1 MIHSMRGDEGTNI
14 YSFPA
19 CIYVLPAPQLN
30 NKEGGGALPP
40 SPHVITPHLIH
51 LTKRDRPANVVRSR
65 HHSRYYRLQSPFHR
79 RILSARGPPPY
90 IVHPLRSL
98 EVSKPENKSIR
109 STLSSIY
116 TKVRLTSGS
125 WFDAAHP
132 LRDSPSTSWR
142 FALGASNACLVGEN
156 LTCSVPVL

>member
-1 MIHSMRGDEGTNI
+1 MVSPISCCGVMIHSMRGDEGTNI

-79 RILSARGPPPY
+79 RILSARGPPPL
-90 IVHPLRSL
+90 H
-98 EVSKPENKSIR
+98 
-109 STLSSIY
+109 STPI
-116 TKVRLTSGS
+116 TVSGS
-125 WFDAAHP
+125 VQTRKQINSFDAVIHIHE
-132 LRDSPSTSWR
+132 SPPDKR
-142 FALGASNACLVGEN
+142 FLV
-156 LTCSVPVL
+156 